1 MVIAGVICMIVGL
14 YTTIFEFV
22 FFFLFITPDA
32 WILVA
37 QPFLEP
43 FIYA

>member
-14 YTTIFEFV
+14 YITICEFII
-22 FFFLFITPDA
+22 FFIFITPDA